1 MYNILISLIIFITF
15 ILIAKFSNIFKYIPN
30 NIKTLIPFW
39 HLFFTFVYYLQ
50 SLSSVIDVNFFFE
63 RSLAPQKFVFFGSK
77 FIFFITSLFSQNL
90 NFSFFNTFFI
100 FSLFGYIGILFFAES
115 LFYLLSFN
123 SNKFSNF
130 LVKIIVFFPSLHFW
144 SSAIGKDSLMFL
156 AVGLMVWS
164 GIKMNSRKLWFL
176 LSFIGITIIRP
187 HVGFLLFVSIYLN
200 TLFKSNLNINKYFKF
215 FIYLAPL
222 LLLTTFP
229 ILLVNYFKIE
239 SLTFSGIINYLEL
252 RTEYTTTGNLA
263 LEIKSLNPL
272 MRPFIFLYGP
282 ILLRGLSLFEI
293 IIFFENIFLLLLTF
307 FSLRN
312 LLKYKFDFKNNPNFL
327 FFYFPIFTLTLL
339 SFSVGN
345 IGIALRQKWMIIP
358 FLYVYLIKY
367 IHANK
372 NIKILNKS
380 Q

>member
-1 MYNILISLIIFITF
+1 MYNILISLIIFIIF
-15 ILIAKFSNIFKYIPN
+15 ILIAKFANIFKYIPN
-30 NIKTLIPFW
+30 NIKKLIPFW
-39 HLFFTFVYYLQ
+39 HLFFTYVYYLQ
-50 SLSSVIDVNFFFE
+50 SLSSKIDVNFFFE
-63 RSLAPQKFVFFGSK
+63 RSLEPQKFVFFGSK

-90 NFSFFNTFFI
+90 NFNFFNTFFI

-123 SNKFSNF
+123 SNKLSNF
-130 LVKIIVFFPSLHFW
+130 LVKTIVFFPSLHFW

-187 HVGFLLFVSIYLN
+187 HVGFLLFVSIYFN
-200 TLFKSNLNINKYFKF
+200 TLFKSNLNINKYSKF

-229 ILLVNYFKIE
+229 ILIGNYFKIE
-239 SLTFSGIINYLEL
+239 SLTFSGIIDYLEL
-252 RTEYTTTGNLA
+252 RTEFTTTGNLA
-263 LEIKSLNPL
+263 LEIESLNPL

-293 IIFFENIFLLLLTF
+293 IIFFENIFLLSVTF

-345 IGIALRQKWMIIP
+345 LGIALRQKWMIIP
-358 FLYVYLIKY
+358 FLYIYLIKY
-367 IHANK
+367 IYANK